1 MATQSQAPEEL
12 VERVQDL
19 LGSLDEIADPVAQ
32 ARVQELVGAVL
43 ELYGAG
49 LERILGVIAD
59 AGEGAI
65 HIRKALL
72 DDGIVASLLLI
83 HGLYPVPLEERI
95 AEAVESVR
103 PFLASHGGGV
113 EILSVED
120 GVARLAAA
128 GQLQRLS
135 GVGVDARARV
145 EGGDRRGRPR
155 SARAR
160 SRRCRGPRSRRTS
173 PPIWVRAADGAGR
186 PGDAADG
193 RRAIHRV
200 SVGRGEVSG
209 TGRLPSTL
217 VAGLGRL
224 ARPEPVVEDEQC
236 EVCGSRISEDHR
248 HLLELEERRILCA
261 CEPCIAMRSGVDNYC
276 PVGTRT
282 RVARRHRLPRRA
294 VVGVPAADR
303 AGVLPAVVGHGHRRG
318 ALSEP
323 RGRDRVR
330 AAPGELERARRAQPR
345 AAAARGRRRGVRR
358 QPHDR
363 PARARDRADRRV
375 LPPRRAHQGQL
386 DGHLGRQRH
395 LRRGARSSSNTFA
408 ARQEFHD

>member
-120 GVARLAAA
+120 GVARLKLQGSCNGCPASASTLEHALKEAIDEAAPDLLALEVEGAVGLESKDKSSDLGFALPMVQA
-128 GQLQRLS
+128 GPATLPMADSPYTECPS
-135 GVGVDARARV
+135 GVGK
-145 EGGDRRGRPR
+145 
-155 SARAR
+155 
-160 SRRCRGPRSRRTS
+160 
-173 PPIWVRAADGAGR
+173 
-186 PGDAADG
+186 
-193 RRAIHRV
+193 
-200 SVGRGEVSG
+200 
-209 TGRLPSTL
+209 
-217 VAGLGRL
+217 
-224 ARPEPVVEDEQC
+224 
-236 EVCGSRISEDHR
+236 
-248 HLLELEERRILCA
+248 
-261 CEPCIAMRSGVDNYC
+261 
-276 PVGTRT
+276 
-282 RVARRHRLPRRA
+282 
-294 VVGVPAADR
+294 
-303 AGVLPAVVGHGHRRG
+303 
-318 ALSEP
+318 
-323 RGRDRVR
+323 
-330 AAPGELERARRAQPR
+330 
-345 AAAARGRRRGVRR
+345 
-358 QPHDR
+358 
-363 PARARDRADRRV
+363 
-375 LPPRRAHQGQL
+375 
-386 DGHLGRQRH
+386 
-395 LRRGARSSSNTFA
+395 
-408 ARQEFHD
+408 